1 MPFLASRPHRRPS
14 AVIIG
19 APYDATA
26 TYRSGAAA
34 APEAI
39 RRASESI
46 ETYSVVQRRDL
57 EDLALADAGD
67 LALQGQSAE
76 AMVATVREAVAAAQ
90 GVPIVL
96 GGEHTVTVGAVQ
108 ALARRY
114 PDLGVVILDA
124 HLDLRDEYEGHRWS
138 HATTVARLVDLI
150 GEDRISVLGARS
162 GTRDEWARAASLAS
176 ITRTSVIP
184 QAVWLGLARRPLYL
198 SVDIDAFD
206 PSVAPGTGNPEPLGL
221 TVDDFVGLLSVL
233 REARVV
239 GCDLVEVSPPCDPSG
254 RTAVLAAWLVREMLV
269 AFVR

>member
-1 MPFLASRPHRRPS
+1 MPFLASRPHRQPS

-26 TYRSGAAA
+26 TYRPGAAA

-67 LALQGQSAE
+67 LALHGTTAE
-76 AMVATVREAVAAAQ
+76 AMVASVRAAVAAAP
-90 GVPIVL
+90 GFPLVL
-96 GGEHTVTVGAVQ
+96 GGEHTVTVGAVEG
-108 ALARRY
+108 LAGRH
-114 PDLGVVILDA
+114 PDLGVVVLDA
-124 HLDLRDEYEGHRWS
+124 HLDLRDEYEGRRWS
-138 HATTVARLVDLI
+138 HATTVARLVDLV
-150 GEDRISVLGARS
+150 GQDRILLFGARS
-162 GTRDEWARAASLAS
+162 GTRDEWTRAESLAGVA
-176 ITRTSVIP
+176 RTAAIP
-184 QAVWLGLARRPLYL
+184 QAVWVALARRPLYL

-221 TVDDFVGLLSVL
+221 TVGDFVELLSVL

-254 RTAVLAAWLVREMLV
+254 RTTVLAAWLVREMLL
-269 AFVR
+269 AFAR